1 MKNIL
6 LIGAGRSATVLIK
19 YLLDNAAENEW
30 FITVA
35 DADPQLAQQKIG
47 THPNGRA
54 AWLDVQKTNDR
65 RDLIARHD
73 VVVSLLPVYLHMDV
87 AHDCITLRKHLVTAS
102 YVTKEMYRLGDEAK
116 SLDLVFMGEMG
127 LDPGIDHMSAVQKI
141 DEIKAKGGKI
151 TAFRSYTGG
160 LVAPEN
166 DDNPW
171 RYKISWNPRNVV
183 LAGQGTAQYLEDGK
197 HKYIP
202 YNRLFTSYEQVDI
215 QGVGALEMYPNRD
228 SLLYR
233 EAYGITE
240 TQNVIRGTLR
250 HIGFCDAWNAIRK
263 IGLTDNSYPIMDSDT
278 MTYHELMEAY
288 VWKSTV
294 GSVKDRIANLV
305 GTTPDSDIMQKLE
318 FLGLFSKKKI
328 KIPNASPAQI
338 LESLLVEKMTLLEK
352 EKDMVIMQHEFDYTL
367 HRQKRRLT
375 STMLLKGDDA
385 THTAMAKTVGLPVG
399 IFVKLMLQGKVGA
412 TGVNIPTSKQVY
424 EPVLEELK
432 QFGVFF
438 QEKDEV
444 LMKK

>member
-1 MKNIL
+1 MRNIL
-6 LIGAGRSATVLIK
+6 LIGAGRSASVLIK
-19 YLLDNAAENEW
+19 YLLENAAKNDW
-30 FITVA
+30 FVTVA
-35 DADPQLAQQKIG
+35 DADPILAQQKIAN
-47 THPNGRA
+47 HPNGRA

-65 RDLIARHD
+65 RDLIMRHD
-73 VVVSLLPVYLHMDV
+73 VVISLLPVYLHMEV
-87 AHDCITLRKHLVTAS
+87 AQDCITLRKHLVTAS

-116 SLDLVFMGEMG
+116 SLDLIFMGEMG

-141 DEIKAKGGKI
+141 DEIKSKGGKI

-183 LAGQGTAQYLEDGK
+183 LAGQGTAQYLEGGK

-202 YNRLFTSYEQVDI
+202 YNRLFNSYEIVDI
-215 QGVGALEMYPNRD
+215 QGVGEVEMYPNRD
-228 SLLYR
+228 SLLYK
-233 EAYGITE
+233 EAYGIASTP
-240 TQNVIRGTLR
+240 NIIRGTLR
-250 HIGFCDAWNAIRK
+250 HKGFCDAWNAIRK

-288 VWKSTV
+288 VWKNPV

-305 GTTPDSDIMQKLE
+305 GTTPDSDIMHKLE

-328 KIPNASPAQI
+328 KMANASPAQI
-338 LESLLVEKMTLLEK
+338 LENLLIEKMPLGEN

-367 HRQKRRLT
+367 NRQKRRLT
-375 STMLLKGDDA
+375 STMLLKGDDS
-385 THTAMAKTVGLPVG
+385 TYTAMAKTVGLPVG
-399 IFVKLMLQGKVGA
+399 IFVKLVLQGKVSA

-432 QFGVFF
+432 EHGVIFK
-438 QEKDEV
+438 EKDVV
-444 LMKK
+444 LK